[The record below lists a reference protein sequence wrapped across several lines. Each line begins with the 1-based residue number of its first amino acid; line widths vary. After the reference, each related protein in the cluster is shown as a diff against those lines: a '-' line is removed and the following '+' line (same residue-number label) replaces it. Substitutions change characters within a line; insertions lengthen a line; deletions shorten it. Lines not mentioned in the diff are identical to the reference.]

1 MTDRLSEVRRPMV
14 NTEIRLPLILPLI
27 SFALIAGGC
36 GRKTPDYT
44 PSLETAMDAVRLG
57 LDRWKAGEPPGE
69 VSGTRPLIHVTD
81 GGRKPGQTLQSYQI
95 LGETRGVSGRTIA
108 VTLHLD
114 NPPEE
119 LKARYIVLGIDPLL
133 VFRQEDFD
141 LLMHWDHHMP
151 ATKAAE
157 SDNPAGAQTT
167 PENSTI
173 PVEIQPPV
181 TPEPVEAP
189 K

>member
-1 MTDRLSEVRRPMV
+1 MV
-14 NTEIRLPLILPLI
+14 NTKIRLLMMILVVSI
-27 SFALIAGGC
+27 ALVTGGC
-36 GRKTPDYT
+36 SRKTPDYT
-44 PSLETAMDAVRLG
+44 PSLETAVDSVRRC
-57 LDRWKAGEPPGE
+57 LDRWKAGEPAGE
-69 VSGTRPLIHVTD
+69 VPGTRPLIHVTD
-81 GGRKPGQTLQSYQI
+81 GGRKLGQTLQSYQI

-157 SDNPAGAQTT
+157 SDNPEAAQTT
-167 PENSTI
+167 PENSTP